1 MQRFIA
7 HQNIKRFNAQ
17 LGNCPDERQRETLQQ
32 LLAAEE
38 GKLIELMRT
47 RR

>member
-7 HQNIKRFNAQ
+7 HENIKRFNQQ
-17 LGNCPDERQRETLQQ
+17 LGNCADQRQRETLEQ

-38 GKLIELMRT
+38 GKLKELKRS

>member
-7 HQNIKRFNAQ
+7 HENIKRFNQQ
-17 LGNCPDERQRETLQQ
+17 LGNCPDRLQRETLEQ
-32 LLAAEE
+32 LLAIEK
-38 GKLIELMRT
+38 GKLHDLMRA

>member
-7 HQNIKRFNAQ
+7 HENIKRFNQ
-17 LGNCPDERQRETLQQ
+17 QVGNCPDRRQRETLEQ
-32 LLAAEE
+32 LLAAEM
-38 GKLIELMRT
+38 GKLNDLMRT

>member
-7 HQNIKRFNAQ
+7 HENIKRFNQQ
-17 LGNCPDERQRETLQQ
+17 LGNCPDQRQRETLEQ

-38 GKLIELMRT
+38 GKLKELRRT